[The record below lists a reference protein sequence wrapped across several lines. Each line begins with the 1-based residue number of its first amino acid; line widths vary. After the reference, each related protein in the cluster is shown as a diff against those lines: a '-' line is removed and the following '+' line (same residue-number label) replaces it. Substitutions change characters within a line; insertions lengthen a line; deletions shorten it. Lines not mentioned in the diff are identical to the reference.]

1 MLHNKENILLGHTHT
16 VLLLATG
23 LLRRSPWSMGSPVLP
38 FLWFHLRML
47 QPSPAPTKQN
57 MLAIRMGVCFS
68 RLYYWMPWLVSV
80 CCSYNQF
87 WCEKVQLLW
96 IFFAEEAS
104 EECHHA
110 RITTESSLPSLSPT
124 SSKSK
129 ITASVPAP
137 SISHI
142 SAINASPCVKSSQL
156 SECNSDQQIVCAS
169 NDIRTKKHDVSKS
182 MCM

>member
-1 MLHNKENILLGHTHT
+1 MKYGISCSPLPLVPPTYATTISSSNKTKHVGHTYGSVLFKT
-16 VLLLATG
+16 LLLNAMIG
-23 LLRRSPWSMGSPVLP
+23 E
-38 FLWFHLRML
+38 
-47 QPSPAPTKQN
+47 
-57 MLAIRMGVCFS
+57 CFAVITNFDV
-68 RLYYWMPWLVSV
+68 RKCNCYE
-80 CCSYNQF
+80 C
-87 WCEKVQLLW
+87 
-96 IFFAEEAS
+96 FFAEEAS

-110 RITTESSLPSLSPT
+110 RITTESSVPSLSPT

-129 ITASVPAP
+129 INASVPAP

-156 SECNSDQQIVCAS
+156 SECDSDQHIVCAS